1 LIVVGAPTVSV
12 VICAYTPERW
22 ELLCAAVESVQRQT
36 TPPLETILVIDHNA
50 SLLERARHAIQGASL
65 LASNGPAGLSGARN
79 TGLAA
84 ASGEVVAFLDDDAVA
99 APDWLAH
106 LLEAY
111 ADPRVVGVGGLI
123 QPAWQPHRPRWF
135 PVEFQWVVGCSYRGL
150 PEDRAPVRN
159 LIGANMSLRRS
170 VFDAAGGFRAELGHT
185 SKGPGGDEET
195 ELCIRVRQRR
205 PQAVMVYEPAA
216 RVRHH
221 IPPERTTWRY
231 FIKRCAAEGRAKARV
246 AHLVG
251 SDAGLASERTYVSRT
266 LPSGVVRGLADLVLR
281 ADMNGGWRAG
291 AILAG
296 LVVTAAAFVW
306 EYASTARASTVFD
319 RIEAGA
325 T

>member
-1 LIVVGAPTVSV
+1 MSV
-12 VICAYTPERW
+12 VICAYTLARW
-22 ELLCAAVESVQRQT
+22 KLLCAAIESVQRQT
-36 TPPLETILVIDHNA
+36 TPPLETILVVDHNA
-50 SLLERARHAIQGASL
+50 PLLERARNAIEGASIL
-65 LASNGPAGLSGARN
+65 ESNGPPGLSGARN

-84 ASGEVVAFLDDDAVA
+84 ARGEVIAFLDDDAVA

-111 ADPRVVGVGGLI
+111 ADPRVVGVGGFI
-123 QPAWQPHRPRWF
+123 QPAWQTQRPGWF

-150 PEDRAPVRN
+150 PEDRSPVRN

-185 SKGPGGDEET
+185 GKGPGGDEET

-205 PQAVMVYEPAA
+205 PRAVMVYEPAA

-221 IPPERTTWRY
+221 VPPERATWRY

-251 SDAGLASERTYVSRT
+251 SDAGLASERAYVSRT

-281 ADMNGGWRAG
+281 ADVNGAWRAG
-291 AILAG
+291 AIIAG
-296 LVVTAAAFVW
+296 LLVTTAAYVS
-306 EYASTARASTVFD
+306 EYA
-319 RIEAGA
+319 GA
-325 T
+325 A